1 MNPHRLLAVVAT
13 CAAAFASP
21 AQTATVSASFNVQ
34 VTLNSACRFNTGPG
48 NVALSYTAFQ
58 TSVAA
63 ASSTMQVQC
72 TSELPYQ
79 VSFSSTDPNQRTAQG
94 NLNGLSYTISMPAP
108 PTGGHKGTGASVSH
122 TVDVSI
128 PAGQSGSCASASCQA
143 SEAHTV
149 YIVY

>member
-1 MNPHRLLAVVAT
+1 MKPDRLLAMVAT

-21 AQTATVSASFNVQ
+21 AQTATVSAAFNVQ
-34 VTLNSACRFNTGPG
+34 VTLNSGCRFNTGPG
-48 NVALSYTAFQ
+48 NVTLNYTAFQ
-58 TSVAA
+58 ASVAA
-63 ASSTMQVQC
+63 ASTTMQVQC

-79 VSFSSTDPNQRTAQG
+79 VSFSSTDPSQRTAQG

-143 SEAHTV
+143 SQAHTV